1 MIGLP
6 SWSFIVGNHVL
17 ADSISFTFVML
28 PLHVMVA
35 NICPHRIEATFYAL
49 FTSFGN
55 ISMAVSGIF
64 GGYLMQVFEV
74 KTGQYELIWVLVVI
88 GGVTHLLPILFLSLI
103 LTDRGYCPS

>member
-35 NICPHRIEATFYAL
+35 NICPHGIEAAFYAL
-49 FTSFGN
+49 FTSIGN

-74 KTGQYELIWVLVVI
+74 KTGQYELIWVLVVV
-88 GGVTHLLPILFLSLI
+88 GGLLIC
-103 LTDRGYCPS
+103 Y